1 MRVVLA
7 DNVLLDQR
15 DGEHH
20 FDLQPHLGLIS
31 LIAVA
36 EQAGHDC
43 TLYDPKLGLARGVLP
58 LDRSLYLRMANDILA
73 TDPDVVGFT
82 SLGCNFICT
91 LKVAAHIRRIA
102 PEIPLL
108 LGGPHASI
116 LDRPILDR
124 WRQFDAIVRGEA
136 EATILRIL
144 AASAGRDFDGISG
157 VTYRA
162 GDAVVANAPAPI
174 IERLDDLPRAA
185 YHSYPIEQLGG
196 NWLRVEAG
204 RGCPF
209 SCTFCSTAS
218 FFGRRYRL
226 KSAARLVAELDEL
239 NKLYDVSHFA
249 LTHDLFTVNKAKVAE
264 FCTAVRNREYTW
276 TCSARMDCVTPDLL
290 AQMSEAGCS
299 SIYYGVETGS
309 SRMQEIVRK
318 RLDLSLFFPTL
329 RTTAALGM
337 AATASFITGYP
348 EEGKSDQD
356 ETLDLM
362 GACFYECE
370 ESLTLQLHLL
380 TPEPGTR
387 LISEYG
393 DSLEYDGHITDF
405 NFPTLEPD
413 DATIMHDNPEVFMNH
428 HYFPSAVPRR
438 RNIVVTSIRHAL
450 LKLGFAVLREI
461 LDHHKRRLSLL
472 MDEIVAWADSER
484 DPGPFDGDLL
494 VRFVTATLGP
504 EHHLTSLVRYMLAS
518 ADLSLADPANLPEGA
533 DRGYVLSSRAT
544 LLRDVHECPTILA
557 AMVDGGIPRP
567 VPSRRASYVLVRD
580 DAPAR
585 TVRNFEIDEG
595 SADFLEQ
602 FRHPTPLTGLDVDAE
617 GAAAIVERLV
627 GLGVLREIGAAVPT
641 AAV

>member
-7 DNVLLDQR
+7 DNLLLDQR

-36 EQAGHDC
+36 ERAGHDC
-43 TLYDPKLGLARGVLP
+43 ALYDPKLGIARGALP

-73 TDPDVVGFT
+73 NDPDVVGFT

-116 LDRPILDR
+116 LDRPILAR
-124 WRQFDAIVRGEA
+124 WWQFDAVVRGEA
-136 EATILRIL
+136 EATIVEIL
-144 AASAGRDFDGISG
+144 AAAAGRDFDGIPG
-157 VTYRA
+157 VTYRS
-162 GDAVVANAPAPI
+162 GDAVVANAAAPI
-174 IERLDDLPRAA
+174 IERLDDLPWPA
-185 YHSYPIEQLGG
+185 YHHYPIQQIGG
-196 NWLRVEAG
+196 DWLRVEAG

-226 KSAARLVAELDEL
+226 KSAARLVAELDDLSEL
-239 NKLYDVSHFA
+239 YGVSHFA

-264 FCTAVRNREYTW
+264 FCRAVRDREYTW

-290 AQMSEAGCS
+290 AEMSEAGCR

-309 SRMQEIVRK
+309 PRMQQIVRK

-329 RTTAALGM
+329 QTTAALGM

-348 EEGKSDQD
+348 EERKSDQD
-356 ETLDLM
+356 QTLDLI
-362 GACFYECE
+362 GSCFYECE
-370 ESLTLQLHLL
+370 ESLNLQLHLL

-393 DSLEYDGHITDF
+393 DALQYDGHITDF

-413 DATIMHDNPEVFMNH
+413 DTTIMHDNPDVFMNH
-428 HYFPSAVPRR
+428 HYFPSVVPRR
-438 RNIVVTSIRHAL
+438 RHIVVTSVRHAL

-461 LDHHKRRLSLL
+461 LDHYERRLSML
-472 MDEIVAWADSER
+472 MDDVLAWPDSER
-484 DPGPFDGDLL
+484 EPGPFDGDFLL
-494 VRFVTATLGP
+494 RFMTASWGRD
-504 EHHLTSLVRYMLAS
+504 HHLTSLVRYMLAS
-518 ADLSLADPANLPEGA
+518 ADLRVDEPANRPEGA
-533 DRGYVLSSRAT
+533 DHGYMLSSRAT
-544 LLRDVHECPTILA
+544 LLRDIHDCPAILA
-557 AMVDGGIPRP
+557 AMADGGLPNP
-567 VPSRRASYVLVRD
+567 VPSRRTSYVLVRD
-580 DAPAR
+580 EAPAR
-585 TVRNFEIDEG
+585 TVRNFEIDAD

-602 FRHPTPLTGLDVDAE
+602 FRKPIELTELDVDADG
-617 GAAAIVERLV
+617 GAAVVERLV
-627 GLGVLREIGAAVPT
+627 SLGVLREIKTAVPT
-641 AAV
+641 GAV